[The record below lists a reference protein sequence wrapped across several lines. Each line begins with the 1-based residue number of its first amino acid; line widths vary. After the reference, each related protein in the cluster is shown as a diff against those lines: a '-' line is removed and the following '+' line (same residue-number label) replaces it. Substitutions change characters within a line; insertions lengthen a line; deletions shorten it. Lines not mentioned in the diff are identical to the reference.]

1 MGDGRDERRAGP
13 LPSGLRMPC
22 PSCAEGVRTEA
33 RMGLR
38 GGRTGT
44 GHIPQTCRHCG
55 GLGFLGLALR
65 E

>member
-1 MGDGRDERRAGP
+1 MGDGRDERPAEPLRIGP
-13 LPSGLRMPC
+13 RMQCPC
-22 PSCAEGVRTEA
+22 CAEGVRTEA

-38 GGRTGT
+38 AGRTGT
-44 GHIPQTCRHCG
+44 GLIPQTCRHCG